1 MRSVCLIICGVLSLV
16 SSAHADVIDAS
27 RVLIATPTL
36 RDPWRIDWL
45 ALGDAQIPRQQTLN
59 LSATLV
65 GEPAAQAQQ
74 PANQSQPQ
82 SNQPVHAIAIQH
94 SDAYLTRAK
103 IHKYASVATL
113 PLFATELVLGQ
124 SLFSESTPAGS
135 KRGLHA
141 AVGGGIIGL
150 FGVNTLTG
158 AWNMFGEGWQE
169 KEGRTL
175 RLVHGLLMMAA
186 DVGFVE
192 TWATGPHS
200 GRLRTALNF
209 ENQKTTHRNVAIAS
223 ISVGTAGYLLML
235 LGNH

>member
-1 MRSVCLIICGVLSLV
+1 MRSLCLVVFGALSFV
-16 SSAHADVIDAS
+16 SSAYANVIEAP
-27 RVLIATPTL
+27 RALFATPTSH
-36 RDPWRIDWL
+36 DPWRIDWL
-45 ALGDAQIPRQQTLN
+45 ALGDAETPHQRTLKPF
-59 LSATLV
+59 ATLV
-65 GEPAAQAQQ
+65 LPPASEAQQ
-74 PANQSQPQ
+74 P
-82 SNQPVHAIAIQH
+82 SNQPVHAVAVQH

-103 IHKYASVATL
+103 IHKYASFATL
-113 PLFATELVLGQ
+113 PLFATEVILGQ
-124 SLFSESTPAGS
+124 SLFNESTPAGS
-135 KRGLHA
+135 KRGIHA
-141 AVGGGIIGL
+141 TVGAGIIGL
-150 FGVNTLTG
+150 FGVNTVTG
-158 AWNMFGEGWQE
+158 AWNLFGEGWQE

-186 DVGFVE
+186 DVGFVD